1 MPGTPIIGQGN
12 RVNRTRLALVM
23 ISLAAGLAVALG
35 GAALA
40 QRAVVFAGPEETRA
54 ELARAQQQAAAAEQ
68 RSVKL
73 EREARAATEAAEKTA
88 REAAALAA
96 RIQQAE
102 AGIDAAEA
110 RLSLIDGQR
119 RALQLRL
126 AERREPLLRLT
137 AALQKLARRPVA
149 LSALRPGSLRE
160 TVYLSAMLE
169 TTLPEVRRRTSA
181 LRAEIDRG
189 RRLESEARQ
198 AVAALRASETE
209 LSSRRQRLASLE
221 TRQRLVSR
229 KANSASAREG
239 DRALALAEQARDLD
253 TLVEQ
258 LDEAAGLRA
267 ELAALPGPVLRPAMP
282 QRAVVADA
290 APPVAVREA
299 APDDYQLPVTG
310 RTVSGFGSVEQ
321 SGLVSRG
328 LAIAPRPGAQVV
340 APASGRVAF
349 AGPYR
354 GYGRIV
360 IVEHDGGLVS
370 LLTGL
375 ARTDVAVGDT
385 LVSGSP
391 LGVAAGRAPVIGFEL
406 RRGGQPV
413 NPLDLLR

>member
-1 MPGTPIIGQGN
+1 MN
-12 RVNRTRLALVM
+12 RSRLPALIAVTLL
-23 ISLAAGLAVALG
+23 SGLAAAGLAQRDGALE
-35 GAALA
+35 
-40 QRAVVFAGPEETRA
+40 QPEETRA
-54 ELARAQQQAAAAEQ
+54 ALSRAQGEAAAAER
-68 RSVKL
+68 RSERL

-102 AGIDAAEA
+102 AGIAAAEA

-169 TTLPEVRRRTSA
+169 TTLPEVRRRTAA
-181 LRAEIDRG
+181 LRAEIERG
-189 RRLESEARQ
+189 NQLEREARQ
-198 AVAALRASETE
+198 ALAALEASETE
-209 LSSRRQRLASLE
+209 LAERRQRLAALE
-221 TRQRLVSR
+221 TRQRIASR
-229 KANSASAREG
+229 RANSASDRESE
-239 DRALALAEQARDLD
+239 RALALAEEARDLD
-253 TLVEQ
+253 TLVER
-258 LDEAAGLRA
+258 LDEAAGLRV
-267 ELAALPGPVLRPAMP
+267 ELAALPGPVLRPDRP
-282 QRAVVADA
+282 RDAVVA
-290 APPVAVREA
+290 APTPLATSTG
-299 APDDYQLPVTG
+299 APEGYQLPVTG
-310 RTVSGFGSVEQ
+310 RTITGFGSVED

-328 LAIAPRPGAQVV
+328 IAIAPRAGAQVV
-340 APASGRVAF
+340 SPAAGRVAF

-360 IVEHDGGLVS
+360 IIEHEGGWTS

-375 ARTDVAVGDT
+375 ARTDVEVGQE
-385 LVSGSP
+385 LVGGSP
-391 LGVAAGRAPVIGFEL
+391 LGVAAARTPVINFEV
-406 RRGGQPV
+406 RQAGKPV